1 MDPFLAY
8 RRNSKG
14 FLSDPPAKLHPS
26 IMFGPGVFLTPNF
39 IEKNKIT
46 HVINCA
52 TDCDVPSF
60 VKESFKERYAVLNA
74 IDSYNV
80 DITDW
85 FPSYAL
91 YMNKFLQDRKC
102 QLVYVNCQ
110 AGMNRSGFLTVLYS
124 CLKFKYK
131 FEDACR
137 AVVLQRPCALM
148 NPIFYKQVED
158 YIKKHS

>member
-1 MDPFLAY
+1 MDPFIEY

-14 FLSDPPAKLHPS
+14 FLNDPPARLHPY
-26 IMFGPGVFLTPNF
+26 IMFGPGVFLTPDF
-39 IEKNKIT
+39 IEKNNIT

-52 TDCDVPSF
+52 SNSDVPSA
-60 VKESFKERYAVLNA
+60 VPHHFKDNYVCLNA

-80 DITDW
+80 DITTW
-85 FPSYAL
+85 FPDYAMN
-91 YMNKFLQDRKC
+91 MNKFLQDKGCRM
-102 QLVYVNCQ
+102 VYVNCQ

-124 CLKFKYK
+124 CMRFRYK
-131 FEDACR
+131 FQDACR

-148 NPIFYKQVED
+148 NPVFYKQVED

>member
-14 FLSDPPAKLHPS
+14 FLRDPAAKLHPC
-26 IMFGPGVFLTPNF
+26 IMFGPGVFLTEDF
-39 IEKNKIT
+39 ISKNKIT

-52 TDCDVPSF
+52 SVHDVPNF
-60 VKESFKERYAVLNA
+60 VPETFEKNYIVLNA
-74 IDSYNV
+74 IDSPLV
-80 DITDW
+80 DITSW
-85 FPSYAL
+85 FPEYAMA
-91 YMNKFLQDRKC
+91 MNKFLQDKKC
-102 QLVYVNCQ
+102 KMVYVNCQ
-110 AGMNRSGFLTVLYS
+110 AGMNRSGFLTVMYS
-124 CLKFKYK
+124 CLKFKYR

-148 NPIFYKQVED
+148 NPVFYKQVED

>member
-14 FLSDPPAKLHPS
+14 FLSDPPAKLHPC
-26 IMFGPGVFLTPNF
+26 IMFGPGVFLTKDF
-39 IEKNKIT
+39 IAKNKIT

-52 TDCDVPSF
+52 SSSDVPKF
-60 VKESFKERYAVLNA
+60 VPETFGNKYAVLNA
-74 IDSYNV
+74 IDSPLV
-80 DITDW
+80 DITTWITDY
-85 FPSYAL
+85 SL
-91 YMNKFLQDRKC
+91 YMNKFLQDRDCK
-102 QLVYVNCQ
+102 LVYVNCQ

-124 CLKFKYK
+124 CLKFKYR

-148 NPIFYKQVED
+148 NPVFYKQVEE